1 MPDSKSCLLC
11 DSISIKF
18 KGWQNCGLEIRVMV
32 TFGEERKGTR
42 EVSGV
47 WGIFSFL
54 NWEMI
59 MWVFNL

>member
-1 MPDSKSCLLC
+1 
-11 DSISIKF
+11 
-18 KGWQNCGLEIRVMV
+18 MV